1 MKKIDKLIIN
11 SPYVEPQQYWDY
23 IRDTREFVLQQG
35 RRPAGYVVA
44 SESSKS
50 FDDPGTFIEID
61 LVNIIRPRIK
71 KWREDGYPGV
81 TGITKRLLH
90 HWQDPEERKDR
101 RFFFCQL
108 EAIETLI
115 WLTEAPDADKTGID
129 IPSDGGEFS
138 RWCNKMATGSGKTIV
153 MAMLIAWNI
162 LNKVANG
169 KDARFS
175 KNVLIVAPG
184 LTVRNRL
191 SVLSPTDT
199 KNYYE
204 EFNIVPSGLM
214 DSLRQGKIKIVN
226 WHALAWQT
234 EEKIAKKK
242 SVDKRGAKS
251 DEAYVK
257 EVLGDMSNAS
267 NLIVIN
273 DEAHHAWRIPAESKI
288 KGVKKEDIEESTV
301 WVGGLDRINNARGI
315 LRCFDLSATPFAPS
329 GKKAS
334 EEALFP
340 WIVSDFGLNDA
351 IEGGLVKTPR
361 VVVRDDGNVDK
372 DLRSRLY
379 HIYMDETVK
388 DDINQKVDESVP
400 LPDLI
405 KNAYLL
411 LGKDWKATKDE
422 WEKAGYKVPPVMITV
437 ANTTYTSA
445 RIKYS
450 FDKDAFLLSIA
461 GLGELCN
468 PEKTLQIDSSILQK
482 AEAETEEVE
491 IVEADE
497 PEEEEGEDAP
507 KEKKLTKKQQAE
519 LLRRT
524 VDTVGKIGE
533 PGEQVQN
540 VISVGMLSEGWD
552 AKTVTHIMGL
562 RAFSSQLLCE
572 QVVGRGLRRT
582 SYDVGEDGLFEAEY
596 VNIFGVPFTFLPH
609 EGGEDGPPPPP
620 PKPKTEIKPDKEKA
634 EHEIS
639 FPNVV
644 RIDHVYKPQ
653 LSLNIVKVKALELD
667 PYESITEADLA
678 AIIAG
683 KPNPAALTEI
693 DLKEIAD
700 KLRLQTIVF
709 KIASSIYNSEQKPD
723 WKGSKETFLIQLIG
737 IIEKFIYSDKI
748 VIKNPLFNQDESR
761 KRILIM
767 LNMNKVV
774 QHIWNEIRA
783 VNTEAVT
790 PVFDKENPIRSSSDI
805 RTSWTSKPCESFDKT
820 HINFVVVDSKWEFL
834 EAKTI
839 DNSNVVKSFVKN
851 DHLNFVVFYNFQ
863 GVVRRFFPDFIIKL
877 TTGENLIVETK
888 GQDNEQNKT
897 KRAYLDE
904 WCRAVNQH
912 GGFGLWSWAVSFNPN
927 DLDIILENS
936 SLTFDGHI
944 YVDTDNF
951 NLAKKIFEIT
961 ENYFY
966 TSGFEIIKDGEI
978 QQGSWLKR
986 KLKFKIRNPFKSKP
1000 VKEIIDKTKHGVELQ
1015 YLDKV
1020 QSEVNKNNAE
1030 AAAAMIAA
1038 IKDVPNYVGQIGSIL
1053 IIKGTDGNG
1062 IVHLKT
1068 IELTTEQ
1075 MIFLKRNA
1083 TLLNSPLTLLSSLEM
1098 PTDVTYEVVD
1108 DKKPKL
1114 LASKPAGILVFC
1126 YGSNMS
1132 SKRLKL
1138 RCPNAQFVCV
1148 ATLPKYQF
1156 KFNKKSSLGVGSG
1169 KGNII
1174 ATNDPNDEVYGVVFE
1189 VPKSE
1194 EKALDDAEGWKEDGS
1209 GGYEKDTITVKSNE
1223 EQMEVTAYFASRQ
1236 EFIDDNELPFD
1247 WYKNHCVKGAE
1258 EFGLPKQY
1266 VAFLKSFATKADKN
1280 KNRVSEETSI
1290 YN

>member
-1 MKKIDKLIIN
+1 MKNIDKLIIN
-11 SPYVEPQQYWDY
+11 SPYVEPQQYWEY
-23 IRDTREFVLQQG
+23 IRDTREFVLQAG
-35 RRPAGYVVA
+35 RIPAGYIVA

-61 LVNIIRPRIK
+61 LVNTIRPRIN
-71 KWREDGYPGV
+71 KWREAGYPGV
-81 TGITKRLLH
+81 TGITKRLLQ

-115 WLTEAPDADKTGID
+115 WLTEAPEAEKTGID

-153 MAMLIAWNI
+153 MAQLIAWNV
-162 LNKVANG
+162 LNKIANV
-169 KDARFS
+169 KDTRFS

-191 SVLSPTDT
+191 SVLNTTDAD
-199 KNYYE
+199 NYYE

-214 DSLRQGKIKIVN
+214 DSLRQGKIKIIN
-226 WHALAWQT
+226 WHGLAWQT

-257 EVLGDMSNAS
+257 EVLGDMANAS
-267 NLIVIN
+267 NIIVIN
-273 DEAHHAWRIPAESKI
+273 DEAHHAWRKNPELKVAKEFKDLVAEATI
-288 KGVKKEDIEESTV
+288 WI
-301 WVGGLDRINNARGI
+301 GGLDRINKARGI

-334 EEALFP
+334 EDALFP

-372 DLRSRLY
+372 ELRSRLY

-388 DDINQKVDESVP
+388 DDINQKVDESIP

-411 LGKDWKATKDE
+411 LGKDWQATKDD
-422 WEKAGYKVPPVMITV
+422 WEKAGYKIPPVMITI
-437 ANTTYTSA
+437 ANTTVTSA

-450 FDKDAFLLSIA
+450 FDKDSFLLNVA
-461 GLGELCN
+461 GLGDLCN
-468 PEKTLQIDSSILQK
+468 AEKTLQIDSSILQK
-482 AEAETEEVE
+482 AEAESEEVE
-491 IVEADE
+491 IVEVEETEDE
-497 PEEEEGEDAP
+497 DTEDAP

-533 PGEQVQN
+533 PGEQIQN

-620 PKPKTEIKPDKEKA
+620 PKPKTEIKPIKEKL

-639 FPNVV
+639 FPNVL
-644 RIDHVYKPQ
+644 RIDHIYKPK
-653 LSLNIVKVKALELD
+653 LSLDLVKVKALELD
-667 PYESITEADLA
+667 PYDSITEAELA

-683 KPNPAALTEI
+683 KPKPAALSEI

-737 IIEKFIYSDKI
+737 IIEQFIYSNKI

-783 VNTEAVT
+783 VNTEALA
-790 PVFDKENPIRSSSDI
+790 PVFDKENPIRSTNDI
-805 RTSWTSKPCESFDKT
+805 RTWWTSKPCEPFERT
-820 HINFVVVDSKWEFL
+820 HINFVVCDSKWEYL

-839 DNSNVVKSFVKN
+839 NESEYIKSFVKN
-851 DHLNFVVFYNFQ
+851 DHLNFVVYYNFQ
-863 GVVRRFFPDFIIKL
+863 GVVRRYFPDFICKM
-877 TTGENLIVETK
+877 TNGENLIIETK

-912 GGFGLWSWAVSFNPN
+912 GGFGKWKWIVSFDPN
-927 DLDIILENS
+927 DLQE
-936 SLTFDGHI
+936 
-944 YVDTDNF
+944 
-951 NLAKKIFEIT
+951 KI
-961 ENYFY
+961 
-966 TSGFEIIKDGEI
+966 
-978 QQGSWLKR
+978 Q
-986 KLKFKIRNPFKSKP
+986 
-1000 VKEIIDKTKHGVELQ
+1000 
-1015 YLDKV
+1015 
-1020 QSEVNKNNAE
+1020 NK
-1030 AAAAMIAA
+1030 
-1038 IKDVPNYVGQIGSIL
+1038 Y
-1053 IIKGTDGNG
+1053 
-1062 IVHLKT
+1062 
-1068 IELTTEQ
+1068 
-1075 MIFLKRNA
+1075 
-1083 TLLNSPLTLLSSLEM
+1083 
-1098 PTDVTYEVVD
+1098 
-1108 DKKPKL
+1108 
-1114 LASKPAGILVFC
+1114 
-1126 YGSNMS
+1126 
-1132 SKRLKL
+1132 
-1138 RCPNAQFVCV
+1138 
-1148 ATLPKYQF
+1148 
-1156 KFNKKSSLGVGSG
+1156 
-1169 KGNII
+1169 
-1174 ATNDPNDEVYGVVFE
+1174 
-1189 VPKSE
+1189 
-1194 EKALDDAEGWKEDGS
+1194 
-1209 GGYEKDTITVKSNE
+1209 NE
-1223 EQMEVTAYFASRQ
+1223 E
-1236 EFIDDNELPFD
+1236 
-1247 WYKNHCVKGAE
+1247 
-1258 EFGLPKQY
+1258 
-1266 VAFLKSFATKADKN
+1266 
-1280 KNRVSEETSI
+1280 
-1290 YN
+1290 